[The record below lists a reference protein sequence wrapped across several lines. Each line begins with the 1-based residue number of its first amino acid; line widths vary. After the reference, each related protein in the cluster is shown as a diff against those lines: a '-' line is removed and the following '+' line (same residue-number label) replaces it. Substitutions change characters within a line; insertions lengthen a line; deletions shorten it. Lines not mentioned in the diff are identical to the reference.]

1 MTEVVSDRELEA
13 VLKLVELTQ
22 AGKLKWKSAHPW
34 GDLQDTDDL
43 QISRVFLADF
53 GYKRLRLYVEKRR
66 KDKPDAFEA
75 LSTFIGKHTYP
86 YWSEMPKLE
95 ITNGDG
101 ASLWVFPHK
110 PAISDLLKA
119 VQRQASGANDLIDH
133 LLSIDNKSR

>member
-13 VLKLVELTQ
+13 VLRLVELTQ
-22 AGKLKWKSAHPW
+22 AERLKWTSAHSW

-53 GYKRLRLYVEKRR
+53 SDKRLRLYVEKRR
-66 KDKPDAFEA
+66 KDKPNAIEA
-75 LSTFIGKHTYP
+75 MSTFVGNHTYP
-86 YWSEMPKLE
+86 YWSETPKLE

-133 LLSIDNKSR
+133 LLSLKKRPG